1 MEIHSPFDLLLNDM
15 PRTLAADEAF
25 VRELKTYAYPVN
37 VKKGELL
44 LRPGELC
51 QNAYFINK
59 GLFINIFTT
68 EQGKECV
75 TGFAS
80 DSQYPFLSEISYFTG
95 TPSNFEIKAIED
107 GELLCISR
115 VHIESLSARYPLFAS
130 YYQQAML
137 VIIAKLYMMF
147 AYLQS
152 YTAEEFIKF
161 LYAHYKW
168 IIQRVPDKYIALY
181 MGIST
186 SWYCKLKRKIIR
198 NHT

>member
-1 MEIHSPFDLLLNDM
+1 MEIHSPFDQLLNDM

-25 VRELKTYAYPVN
+25 VRELKTYAYPVS

-115 VHIESLSARYPLFAS
+115 VHIESLSARYSLFAS

>member
-1 MEIHSPFDLLLNDM
+1 MEIHSPFDQLLNDM

>member
-1 MEIHSPFDLLLNDM
+1 MDTHSPFEKLLKDM
-15 PRTLAADEAF
+15 PQRLAEDASF
-25 VRELKTYAYPVN
+25 VRELETYAYLVT

-44 LRPGELC
+44 LRPGEIC

-59 GLFINIFTT
+59 GLFVNIFTS

-80 DSQYPFLSEISYFTG
+80 DFPYPFLSEISYFTG
-95 TPSNFEIKAIED
+95 TPSNFEIKALED
-107 GELLCISR
+107 GELLCLSR
-115 VHIESLSARYPLFAS
+115 TQIESLSARYPLFAS
-130 YYQQAML
+130 YYHNVML
-137 VIIAKLYMMF
+137 VIISKLYMMF

-152 YTAEEFIKF
+152 YAAEEFIQF
-161 LYAHYKW
+161 LYAHHKW

-186 SWYCKLKRKIIR
+186 SWYCKLKRKIILKQA
-198 NHT
+198 